1 MSGQTAENTEQ
12 GVPERTTREKARILW
27 AYARPHKGV
36 LAVAL
41 VLGALGVAAELATP
55 LVTKAVLDGLEMSA
69 SLRTPITILAV
80 LLVAGSV
87 VGLIQGIM
95 LGTLAERIILAART
109 GIVRHL
115 LGARVPEVTAR
126 PPGELVTRVTSDTLL
141 IREAT
146 TSSVVNFVNGLIG
159 LVGAIVLMA
168 YLDVVLLGTTVAVL
182 VLVGICVVVLMP
194 RLSKA
199 QQEAQEHVGKLGGR
213 LEGVVRALRTV
224 KSARAET
231 RETSRIS
238 AHAEDSARAG
248 IRAVK
253 LENVSWTITGA
264 GVNLA
269 VMLLLGVGAWR
280 VSTGAITVTTLVAF
294 LLYVF
299 QLMMPVML
307 LTMALTSL
315 QSGLAAAARISDVE
329 DMELEADD
337 DGAVASRAQVTD
349 RAGQV
354 ATGSAGASP
363 PEPPAL
369 RLRDVTYRYQTAD
382 GVAPA
387 LNGVSISVP
396 RRGHTAIVGPS
407 GAGKTT
413 IMSLLLR
420 FLTPEDG
427 RIELDGRPY
436 AEWTTDEI
444 RSRIAYVEQDTPIVP
459 GTLRENLAYAAPD
472 ASDARVWAAVD
483 ALRLSARVATMPDGL
498 DTEVTSAELS
508 GGSGSAWRSP
518 GRSWRSRRSCCWTR
532 RRRSST
538 ASPRRRSRG
547 PSARSRP
554 PGRSSRSRTGSPRSS
569 TPTRSCSSSAGA
581 CAPSAGTR
589 SCSRRTSCTGSWLPR
604 CGSTR
609 ASAPRTTRRWPA
621 RLGTASRRR
630 TCRSRPRPDPSV
642 DCLIRPRARG
652 IAECVPSPALI

>member
-508 GGSGSAWRSP
+508 GGERQRVAVARALVAQP
-518 GRSWRSRRSCCWTR
+518 EILLLDEA
-532 RRRSST
+532 T
-538 ASPRRRSRG
+538 AQLDG
-547 PSARSRP
+547 LTEAAL
-554 PGRSSRSRTGSPRSS
+554 
-569 TPTRSCSSSAGA
+569 AGA
-581 CAPSAGTR
+581 IREVAATGAVVTIAHRLSTVVDADQIVLLERGRVRAVGRHAELLEADELYRELVAALRLDASVGAPHDEAVAGEAR
-589 SCSRRTSCTGSWLPR
+589 DGEP
-604 CGSTR
+604 
-609 ASAPRTTRRWPA
+609 ASDVPVPATT
-621 RLGTASRRR
+621 
-630 TCRSRPRPDPSV
+630 
-642 DCLIRPRARG
+642 
-652 IAECVPSPALI
+652 